1 MTSKPNL
8 PQGPLSGIRVLDF
21 TWKAVGPWGP
31 RLLTHFGAEVIH
43 IERADSWDDHRFTL
57 RRSPIIDGPLTE
69 WTQGEADGSFFGG
82 PGTDETAG
90 RYYAQPYWSTLTSGK
105 LGVSLNTRHPD
116 GLELAEKLVAIS
128 DAVVE
133 NFSGEVLNSW
143 GLGWERLHE
152 INPRLVYMS
161 TSGFG
166 HSGEWSGYRSYGP
179 TAAAQGGLTLTSG
192 LPGREPAGW
201 GYSHMDI
208 MGGWMGG
215 LALAM
220 GLHQAKKSGKGF
232 YIDYAV
238 SEGTMSLLGQYM
250 LDFQVNGRKTRRPD
264 FPPGNRSV
272 FPATAPHNTYR
283 CSGKDRAG
291 QDWWV
296 FIACETQQQFESLC
310 YLMEKPELLMDPLFA
325 TNDARFAN
333 QDELD
338 QIISTWTRPRRRYEI
353 MQMCQKAGVIAAVVQ
368 SAEDRVEYDPQL
380 QHRELYHVIEHPEI
394 GTFQYESYPV
404 KMSRTPIFLKGR
416 APLLREHNRYV
427 YSELLGLSDEK
438 IAALEEEQVI

>member
-1 MTSKPNL
+1 MTNAVNL
-8 PQGPLSGIRVLDF
+8 PKGPLSGVRVLDF
-21 TWKAVGPWGP
+21 TWKAVGPWAP

-43 IERADSWDDHRFTL
+43 VERADSWDDHRYTL
-57 RRSPIIDGPLTE
+57 RRSTIIDGPLNE
-69 WTQGEADGSFFGG
+69 YTQNDSGRAFFGG
-82 PGTDETAG
+82 PGTQETAG
-90 RYYAQPYWSTLTSGK
+90 KYYAQPYWSTLTSGK
-105 LGVSLNTRHPD
+105 LGISLNTRHPE

-133 NFSGEVLNSW
+133 NFSAEVLTNW
-143 GLGWERLHE
+143 GLGWDRLHE
-152 INPRLVYMS
+152 INPKLVYMS

-166 HSGEWSGYRSYGP
+166 HSGDWSGYRSYGP

-220 GLHQAKKSGKGF
+220 GLLQAKKSGKGF

-264 FPPGNRSV
+264 FPPGNHSV
-272 FPATAPHNTYR
+272 FPAVAPHNTYR
-283 CSGKDRAG
+283 CSGRDRAG

-296 FIACETQQQFESLC
+296 FIACETQPQFESLC
-310 YLMEKPELLMDPLFA
+310 YLMEKPDLLLDVRFA

-338 QIISTWTRPRRRYEI
+338 RIIGEWTRPRRRYDV
-353 MQMCQKAGVIAAVVQ
+353 MRMCQKAGIVAAVVQ

-380 QHRELYHVIEHPEI
+380 QHREVYQVIEHPEV

-427 YSELLGLSDEK
+427 YGDLLGLSDEK
-438 IAALEEEQVI
+438 IAQLEEEQVI